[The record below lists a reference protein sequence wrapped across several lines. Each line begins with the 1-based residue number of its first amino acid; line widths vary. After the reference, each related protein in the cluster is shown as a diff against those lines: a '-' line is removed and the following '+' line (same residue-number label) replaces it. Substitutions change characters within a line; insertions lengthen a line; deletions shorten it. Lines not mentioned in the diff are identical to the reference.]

1 MLQTLLELDS
11 NILLWIQDVIR
22 SDILTPIVVFIT
34 HLGDKGAIW
43 MVLAIALAIPKKTRR
58 ASVLVLMALLVSYMI
73 NNVVLKNAVARTR
86 PYEVIDSLQL
96 LIQRQ
101 KDFSFP
107 SGHTASSFAAAV
119 VFYRRLPKKYG
130 VLSLV
135 LAVLISL
142 SRLYVGVHYPSDVLC
157 GAISGTVIALMLC
170 KGEHIL
176 LAKGKLKYY

>member
-43 MVLAIALAIPKKTRR
+43 MVLAIALALPKKTRR
-58 ASVLVLMALLVSYMI
+58 ASVLTLMALLVSYII

-119 VFYRRLPKKYG
+119 VLYRRLPKKYG
-130 VLSLV
+130 VLLMV

-170 KGEHIL
+170 KGEQIL